1 MPQLAVAPPGLS
13 GSELPTLASAIVA
26 NARVGISITDPDGTI
41 LYVNQAFSDVT
52 GYTVAEALGKNP
64 RILQSGRHARAYYE
78 EMWRGLTE
86 DGVWQGEIWNR
97 RKTGEVYPEWLS
109 IVALRDDHGRTT
121 HYFAMFGDIT
131 DRKRAEE
138 ALAHRA
144 THDPLTDLP
153 NRTLFL
159 EHLRHALHVH
169 RRSGSRLA
177 LLFLDL
183 NGFKAINDERGHAAG
198 DIVLRT
204 VADRVRG
211 WLRTSDLVARL
222 GGDEFIVLLQGLR
235 LPGQADH
242 CAGKLREEI
251 ARPIALPG
259 GECQIEAAVGI
270 AMFPDE
276 GGSAEALVDLADQRM
291 YQGKRTARNSGGHR
305 TAPAPGS

>member
-1 MPQLAVAPPGLS
+1 MTSAAAARPDTPAPLVPS
-13 GSELPTLASAIVA
+13 LASALVA
-26 NARVGISITDPDGTI
+26 QARLGISVTDPDGTI
-41 LYVNQAFSDVT
+41 LYVNQAFTDVT
-52 GYTVAEALGKNP
+52 GYTLADALGKNP
-64 RILQSGRHARAYYE
+64 RILQSGRHPRAFYE
-78 EMWRGLTE
+78 EMWRCLVE
-86 DGVWQGEIWNR
+86 DGAWQGEIWNR
-97 RKTGEVYPEWLS
+97 RRSGEVYPEWLS
-109 IVALRDDHGRTT
+109 IVALHDEGGAAT
-121 HYFAMFGDIT
+121 HYCAMFGDIT

-153 NRTLFL
+153 NRALFL
-159 EHLRHALHVH
+159 EHLRHALHLH

-235 LPGQADH
+235 LPRQADH
-242 CAGKLREEI
+242 CLEKLREEI
-251 ARPIALPG
+251 ARPIPLPG
-259 GECQIEAAVGI
+259 GACRIEAAVGI
-270 AMFPDE
+270 AHFPDE
-276 GGSAEALVDLADQRM
+276 AGTAELLVDLADQRM
-291 YQGKRTARNSGGHR
+291 YQGKRTARSSGEQR
-305 TAPAPGS
+305 LAPAPGA

>member
-1 MPQLAVAPPGLS
+1 MTACAAILPGPGLAA
-13 GSELPTLASAIVA
+13 LAPAVVA
-26 NARVGISITDPDGTI
+26 QARVGISITDVDGTI
-41 LYVNQAFSDVT
+41 LYVNQAFTDVT
-52 GYTVAEALGKNP
+52 GYTLAEALGKNP
-64 RILQSGRHARAYYE
+64 RVLQSGRHSRAYYQ
-78 EMWRGLTE
+78 EMWRCLTE

-109 IVALRDDHGRTT
+109 IVALRDDAGRVT

-153 NRTLFL
+153 NSALFL

-183 NGFKAINDERGHAAG
+183 NGFKVINDERGHAAG
-198 DIVLRT
+198 DLVLRT
-204 VADRVRG
+204 VAERVRG

-222 GGDEFIVLLQGLR
+222 GGDEFVVMLQGLR
-235 LPGQADH
+235 VPRQAEH
-242 CAGKLREEI
+242 CCEKLQEEI
-251 ARPIALPG
+251 ARPIPRPEG
-259 GECQIEAAVGI
+259 PCRIEAAVGI
-270 AMFPDE
+270 ALFPDE
-276 GGSAEALVDLADQRM
+276 GGTAEALVALADQRM
-291 YQGKRTARNSGGHR
+291 YEGKRSGRHSGQHP
-305 TAPAPGS
+305 AAPG